1 MEGKIPLKEISAS
14 VLGADLLRL
23 GEDIRRIEQLGVK
36 WLHLDHMDGHFVPN
50 ISFGPGFVEAINKQT
65 DAFLDVHLMF
75 TNPMR
80 YIEVYAK
87 AGADLI
93 CIHEE
98 CDDDIKETL
107 EKISSYGIKAGL
119 SIKPGTSVEAV
130 RPYLP
135 YCDQIL
141 VMSVEPGFGG
151 QGLDESCVAKLPA
164 LREMIRESGREIII
178 EIDGGVKKENA
189 ARIFAA
195 GADVVVIGTGLFR
208 AEDPAAV
215 IEAAYAGENRA

>member
-1 MEGKIPLKEISAS
+1 
-14 VLGADLLRL
+14 
-23 GEDIRRIEQLGVK
+23 
-36 WLHLDHMDGHFVPN
+36 
-50 ISFGPGFVEAINKQT
+50 
-65 DAFLDVHLMF
+65 
-75 TNPMR
+75 
-80 YIEVYAK
+80 
-87 AGADLI
+87 
-93 CIHEE
+93 
-98 CDDDIKETL
+98 
-107 EKISSYGIKAGL
+107 
-119 SIKPGTSVEAV
+119 
-130 RPYLP
+130 
-135 YCDQIL
+135 
-141 VMSVEPGFGG
+141 MSVEPGFGG